1 MERNIF
7 LDPARL
13 HALNHVGE
21 HFKVA
26 GPLNI
31 SRSKQGQPVIF
42 QAGVSEDGRNL
53 AAHVAEG
60 IYAPGGTLEGGAG
73 ATTATSSG
81 EPPRSAAI
89 PTTW

>member
-1 MERNIF
+1 MF
-7 LDPARL
+7 LDRSKL

-26 GPLNI
+26 GPLNL

-42 QAGVSEDGRNL
+42 QAGVSEEGRDL

-60 IYAPGGTLEGGAG
+60 IFAPGGSLE
-73 ATTATSSG
+73 
-81 EPPRSAAI
+81 
-89 PTTW
+89 